1 VNINKYVE
9 DMNPQE
15 PVVFVVGAMSK
26 GSLEVDY
33 IDQTISIS
41 NYPLSG
47 AVVCS
52 RICQAFENVWDV
64 R

>member
-1 VNINKYVE
+1 
-9 DMNPQE
+9 MNPQE